1 MIMETRPQK
10 PSTTTQKQ
18 TPENFVKDVRR
29 KARRIFSSEQK
40 ILIVME
46 ALRGEDSVAAICR
59 KHGIAESVF
68 YKWNKEF
75 LEAGKKRLSGDT
87 TREATSD
94 EVAELRKENQKLKEM
109 VADLMLRYDIVKKSL
124 DYLG

>member
-1 MIMETRPQK
+1 MEAKPQK
-10 PSTTTQKQ
+10 STPSKQ
-18 TPENFVKDVRR
+18 TPENFTGDVRR
-29 KARRIFSSEQK
+29 KARKIYSSEQK

-46 ALRGEDSVAAICR
+46 ALRGEEPVAAICR
-59 KHGIAESVF
+59 KHGIAESMF

-94 EVAELRKENQKLKEM
+94 EVADLRKENQKLKEM

>member
-1 MIMETRPQK
+1 M
-10 PSTTTQKQ
+10 
-18 TPENFVKDVRR
+18 
-29 KARRIFSSEQK
+29 
-40 ILIVME
+40 
-46 ALRGEDSVAAICR
+46 
-59 KHGIAESVF
+59 F

-75 LEAGKKRLSGDT
+75 LEAGKKRLAGDV

-94 EVAELRKENQKLKEM
+94 EVCELRKENQKLKEM

>member
-1 MIMETRPQK
+1 MEAKPQK
-10 PSTTTQKQ
+10 PTASKQ
-18 TPENFVKDVRR
+18 TPENFIKDVRR
-29 KARRIFSSEQK
+29 KARKIYSSEQK

-46 ALRGEDSVAAICR
+46 ALRGEEPVAAICR
-59 KHGIAESVF
+59 KHGIAESMF

-75 LEAGKKRLSGDT
+75 LEAGKRRLAGDV

-94 EVAELRKENQKLKEM
+94 EVADLRKENGKLKEM